1 MTAPPHAPHRVHD
14 CTEPNMVQGHP
25 SSLRGEGKGVFSF
38 LLSAFS
44 LLLPLWAV
52 E

>member
-1 MTAPPHAPHRVHD
+1 MAKTRTIEYLLSAIRYKLIAI
-14 CTEPNMVQGHP
+14 
-25 SSLRGEGKGVFSF
+25 SSF

-44 LLLPLWAV
+44 LPLPLWAV